1 MPLRYTDRMCEK
13 EANMGKREELIKL
26 IKKLPQERLD
36 EIIESVKTIINEIDE
51 MDGITEEVNNAEGG
65 ALTENDDEI
74 VSNENIVGLPEDT
87 ENIDRQKE
95 IEEKLIQSDRPACPH
110 CGCES
115 VVRNGT
121 KRGKQRYLCNKCGST
136 YTGTYNTL
144 AHRSKLGE
152 AEWKK
157 AIKDTIDGKSLDQT
171 ATELGITHKTAFT
184 MRHKILVVVER
195 GDSMDPISLEGDCE
209 LDETYVLE
217 SLKGTKIPDD
227 YWRGPRK
234 HGAQA
239 ESRGISSEQ
248 VCICAGIAREG
259 MAYAKT
265 VNLAHPSAEEIGIA
279 FDGRI
284 SSNSH
289 LICDG
294 SKSYNKLA
302 QNTNSTIVHVKGGY
316 GAGASDDNLNT
327 VNNFHGFI
335 KRRYLIGYRSVA
347 TKYLNRYNA
356 LFARSYR
363 YKDKAVDM
371 IYKMLEPGSAQA
383 YHSGAEVKSDHLL
396 KILDVGY

>member
-1 MPLRYTDRMCEK
+1 MD
-13 EANMGKREELIKL
+13 KREELIRL
-26 IKKLPQERLD
+26 IKILPQERLG
-36 EIIESVKTIINEIDE
+36 EIIESVRTIISEMDE
-51 MDGITEEVNNAEGG
+51 ADGITDEVSNAEGG
-65 ALTENDDEI
+65 TLMKSNNEI
-74 VSNENIVGLPEDT
+74 VSSNNIVGLPENA

-95 IEEKLIQSDRPACPH
+95 IEEMLIQSDRPACPH

-115 VVRNGT
+115 AVRNGT
-121 KRGKQRYLCNKCGST
+121 KHGKQRYRCNKCRST

-144 AHRSKLGE
+144 AHRSKLCE

-157 AIKDTIDGKSLDQT
+157 AIKDTIDGKSLDHT
-171 ATELGITHKTAFT
+171 AAELGVTHKTAFT
-184 MRHKILVVVER
+184 MRHKILVAVEHC
-195 GDSMDPISLEGDCE
+195 DSIDPISLEGDCE

-234 HGAQA
+234 HGAKA
-239 ESRGISSEQ
+239 MSRGISSEQ
-248 VCICAGIAREG
+248 VCICTGIARGG

-265 VNLAHPSAEEIGIA
+265 VNLACPSSEEIGIA

-284 SSNSH
+284 SSSSH

-302 QNTNSTIVHVKGGY
+302 QNTESTIVHVKGGY
-316 GAGASDDNLNT
+316 SVGASGDNLNT

-335 KRRYLIGYRSVA
+335 KGRYLIGYRSVA

-356 LFARSYR
+356 LFARAYR
-363 YKDKAVDM
+363 FKDKAVDM
-371 IYKMLEPGSAQA
+371 IYKMLKPGVAQA
-383 YHSGAEVKSDHLL
+383 YHSCPEEKSDHLL
-396 KILDVGY
+396 KILDMGY